1 MKKYLI
7 LTTLLSMFHQGVYSQ
22 WKEKKHKFEIHTTP
36 ITMVD
41 FTPRLRIGVEYQKS
55 DKFAY
60 GLDFG
65 LGNSLINI
73 FRTNDSDLE
82 NDYLF
87 WEVRSELKYYFMNS
101 NNPVSLYCAAELFY
115 LNSSSTI
122 YDDHFYPET
131 TSTAIVYDRAGF
143 QKQKMGAHLKAGLKI
158 VANNRF
164 SLDFYFG
171 GGIAY
176 RTVNYTHVV
185 NARTEEFVETNEE
198 WGLGTKKEGNMSL
211 FHVTLGFKVG
221 YVF

>member
-1 MKKYLI
+1 ML
-7 LTTLLSMFHQGVYSQ
+7 FHLGVYSQ
-22 WKEKKHKFEIHTTP
+22 SEEKKPKFEIHTTP
-36 ITMVD
+36 LTMVD
-41 FTPRLRIGVEYQKS
+41 YTPRLRVGVEYQKS

-65 LGNSLINI
+65 LGNHFLNQ
-73 FRTNDSDLE
+73 FRLQDDAKNK
-82 NDYLF
+82 YRF
-87 WEVRSELKYYFMNS
+87 WEVRPELKYYFMNS

-115 LNSSSTI
+115 LNTSSTI
-122 YDDHFYPET
+122 YDDHFYPESA
-131 TSTAIVYDRAGF
+131 STAIVYDRAGF

-171 GGIAY
+171 GGIAH
-176 RTVNYTHVV
+176 RKVNYTHIV
-185 NARTEEFVETNEE
+185 NPRTEEFVETNEE

-221 YVF
+221 YIF